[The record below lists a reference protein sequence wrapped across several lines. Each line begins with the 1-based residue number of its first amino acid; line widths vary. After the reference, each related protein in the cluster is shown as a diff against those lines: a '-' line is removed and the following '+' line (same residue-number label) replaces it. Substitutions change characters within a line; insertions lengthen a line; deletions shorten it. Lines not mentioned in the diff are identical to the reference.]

1 MIGTLLLLLLGV
13 LVIFVII
20 AINGYFVAQ
29 EFAYMSVDRNR
40 LSARAEGGDA
50 AAERALKVTKRTSFM
65 LSGAQLGITVT
76 GLLVGYVAEP
86 LVGAQLGELLGG
98 VGVPMAVSISVGTVV
113 ALVVATGVQMIFGEL
128 YPKNLAIAN
137 AEPMARWM
145 ARSTLI
151 YLAIFGWLISFFD
164 KAANALL
171 RAVGITPIHDLDAT
185 ATAQDLERI
194 LSDSRDSG
202 DLPQE
207 LFLMLDRIID
217 FPDQDVE
224 HAMIPRTRV
233 DTVTADT
240 EVGDVRARMASAH
253 TRYPVVDEEGEP
265 VGVVELKDILRNT
278 AGPEALVSSIM
289 REAVIVPTAMSLPDA
304 ADELTEANQ
313 KMACVIDEY
322 GGFAGILTMED
333 LAEELVG
340 EITDEHDEMT
350 PELIVPES
358 ENVWRMDGDVHLDEV
373 ERAVGR
379 TLPEGD
385 YETVAGLMITES
397 GELLEIGR
405 VVSIAL
411 PQEASEIVDD
421 EQLTHTLDIEVLD
434 VARHV
439 PSQVRVKLLAWDA
452 DEGHAVVPE
461 QREPHPHEADD
472 DVQRLT
478 EDSDAEES
486 QGDNR

>member
-13 LVIFVII
+13 VII
-20 AINGYFVAQ
+20 FLIIAVNGYFVAQ

-40 LSARAEGGDA
+40 LSARAESGDA

-86 LVGAQLGELLGG
+86 LVGEQLGELLGG
-98 VGVPMAVSISVGTVV
+98 AGVSMAVSISVGTVA

-151 YLAIFGWLISFFD
+151 YLAVFGWLIAFFD

-185 ATAQDLERI
+185 ANAQDLERI
-194 LSDSRDSG
+194 LADSRDSG

-207 LFLMLDRIID
+207 LFLMLDRMID

-224 HAMIPRTRV
+224 HAMIPRARV
-233 DTVTADT
+233 DTVSVDS
-240 EVGDVRARMASAH
+240 EVGDVRTRMATAH
-253 TRYPVVDEEGEP
+253 TRYPVVDERGEP
-265 VGVVELKDILRNT
+265 VGVVELTDILRNT
-278 AGPEALVSSIM
+278 GGPRVRVSSIM
-289 REAVIVPTAMSLPDA
+289 RSSVIVPTAMSLPDA
-304 ADELTEANQ
+304 ADALTEADQ
-313 KMACVIDEY
+313 KLACVIDEY

-340 EITDEHDEMT
+340 EITDEHDDET
-350 PELIVPES
+350 HELIVAEG
-358 ENVWRMDGDVHLDEV
+358 ENEWCMDGDVHLDEV

-379 TLPEGD
+379 SLPEGD
-385 YETVAGLMITES
+385 YETIAGLVIAES
-397 GELLEIGR
+397 GELLDIGR
-405 VVSIAL
+405 VVSVVL
-411 PQEASEIVDD
+411 PQEAAELIAD
-421 EQLTHTLDIEVLD
+421 EPVTHTLNIEVLE

-439 PSQVRVKLLAWDA
+439 PSQVRVVLLALDINDEEAA
-452 DEGHAVVPE
+452 DPVLQTDVENVQDRGE
-461 QREPHPHEADD
+461 DGREAEAE
-472 DVQRLT
+472 RN
-478 EDSDAEES
+478 
-486 QGDNR
+486 NR